1 MEVSDGASTSKPHS
15 SLAGQQPLLILLT
28 HPNASQLGTWVQGPR
43 EKAVVSASNRSPG
56 HEGKYPSSQ
65 SDWQDG
71 SLAAA
76 PYDPIHDDAA
86 QFANLPRS
94 VPPATKISLGLR
106 MPHRLAA
113 HHCKQPSL
121 SVFSRRNSIRS
132 PCYKF
137 HLKSPPPGCCLPAG
151 VFGST
156 KTSPTKFKFSITSK
170 SHRNIKYSK

>member
-94 VPPATKISLGLR
+94 VPPCDQDLSWYAYAASPRGASLQATLPECVLTPQFNPQFNSVSLL
-106 MPHRLAA
+106 
-113 HHCKQPSL
+113 
-121 SVFSRRNSIRS
+121 
-132 PCYKF
+132 
-137 HLKSPPPGCCLPAG
+137 
-151 VFGST
+151 
-156 KTSPTKFKFSITSK
+156 
-170 SHRNIKYSK
+170 

>member
-1 MEVSDGASTSKPHS
+1 MEVSDGASTSKPTQTPPSLGLGCKVQERRPWCQPPTVAQGMRASTHQARAIGRMAVWPQHPMTLSMMTLHS
-15 SLAGQQPLLILLT
+15 LQISLA
-28 HPNASQLGTWVQGPR
+28 VC
-43 EKAVVSASNRSPG
+43 
-56 HEGKYPSSQ
+56 
-65 SDWQDG
+65 
-71 SLAAA
+71 
-76 PYDPIHDDAA
+76 
-86 QFANLPRS
+86 
-94 VPPATKISLGLR
+94 PPATKISLGMR

-156 KTSPTKFKFSITSK
+156 KTPTQNSNFP
-170 SHRNIKYSK
+170 SHQNHIEILNIANDPYMEY